1 MDQHYSIRERQ
12 AQGRTINPMFY
23 GTPEHPDW
31 LKDAIGVVDWVMPPC
46 SLTYYE
52 RELGSAAGGYG
63 DFSCGGNPDG
73 VMYDHYN
80 DVGAVYEHRN
90 DVKSVNKAFYTQGDL
105 QLTDQLSVT
114 LGVRYSKDAR
124 YGVER
129 RGGYTE
135 LTTDDYPWL
144 SWAIATAMD
153 GSEVDADGNAI
164 TSDQILAL
172 PH

>member
-1 MDQHYSIRERQ
+1 MSD
-12 AQGRTINPMFY
+12 GPLLLVFTITMSEWISTTQFVKDKRKVVRS
-23 GTPEHPDW
+23 TLCSMEHPSTRIG
-31 LKDAIGVVDWVMPPC
+31 LKDAIGVVGWVMPPC

-144 SWAIATAMD
+144 SWAIATAMT
-153 GSEVDADGNAI
+153 A
-164 TSDQILAL
+164 QK
-172 PH
+172 

>member
-1 MDQHYSIRERQ
+1 M
-12 AQGRTINPMFY
+12 
-23 GTPEHPDW
+23 
-31 LKDAIGVVDWVMPPC
+31 
-46 SLTYYE
+46 
-52 RELGSAAGGYG
+52 
-63 DFSCGGNPDG
+63 
-73 VMYDHYN
+73 
-80 DVGAVYEHRN
+80 GAVYEHRN

-172 PH
+172 PPLAAMNVAIGAAYPSGCLLYTSPSPRD